1 MRSRVVSVLSSA
13 ALIVAVTGA
22 CNLSSTSIQSC
33 QDSCDKMATLNCGGS
48 SAKSQ
53 CYDDCDQATTDGI
66 QKFNACAPT
75 AACDPSCRN
84 DVAGFGRMGGGVS
97 GDDCN
102 AACMKLVTCGT
113 LQAANVPTCITQCTK
128 VAYQFQV
135 DCLKNNDC
143 SAQKTACGNPSQM
156 GASGG

>member
-1 MRSRVVSVLSSA
+1 M
-13 ALIVAVTGA
+13 TA

-33 QDSCDKMATLNCGGS
+33 QDSCDKMASLNCSSS

-53 CYDDCDQATTDGI
+53 CDDDCDQATTDEI
-66 QKFNACAPT
+66 QKFNSCAPT

-84 DVAGFGRMGGGVS
+84 DVAAFGRVGGGVS
-97 GDDCN
+97 ADDCN
-102 AACMKLVTCGT
+102 TACMKLSTCGT
-113 LQAANVPTCITQCTK
+113 LTSAGIPMCITQCAK
-128 VAYQFQV
+128 VAFQFQV
-135 DCLKNNDC
+135 DCIKNNDC